1 MNCPQCGVPI
11 RAGQSFC
18 GQCGATLQMAAGQ
31 TSPVSSAVP
40 PSPSI
45 SGTIAF
51 TTQVD
56 DYWRLGALALLLIST
71 FIPAVSLPGGLAF
84 SVIQLGVVGVLAILI
99 ILALA
104 AVTAIPSWRPS
115 FWGPLERFLSAALV
129 GNVFTVFLLVVTVAS
144 VVSRLMAK
152 LSQSAGGLGSLLLG
166 STTSLAIHVGFG
178 LVLAL
183 IGSIGW
189 AVVTRRH
196 I

>member
-1 MNCPQCGVPI
+1 MNCPQCGKTI

-18 GQCGATLQMAAGQ
+18 GQCGATLQMASGQ
-31 TSPVSSAVP
+31 TPPIPSSP
-40 PSPSI
+40 PSRPATL
-45 SGTIAF
+45 GTIAF
-51 TTQVD
+51 TSNVQ

-71 FIPAVSLPGGLAF
+71 FIPAVSLPDGLAF
-84 SVIQLGVVGVLAILI
+84 SVIQLGFVGVLAILI

-104 AVTAIPSWRPS
+104 ALTAIPSWRPS